1 MDSLNAGCIR
11 LFRVAGITVLLHWSW
26 FLVALLE
33 IRERQGTYGSLAWN
47 AAEYLALFGIVLL
60 HEFGHALA
68 CRQVGGKAE
77 RIVLW
82 PLGGVAFVSPPP
94 RPGALLWSIAAGP
107 LVNVLLVPVTIG
119 GLLLVRY
126 ACPPGLLQP
135 AESFCWALVAI
146 NVLLLVFNLLPIY
159 PLDGGQ
165 ILYAL
170 LWFVLGRARGLQVC
184 SVVGMIGAAAG
195 VVLAV
200 CGQHVWWIVLS
211 AFVGFQALS
220 GWKQARMLL
229 WLQPAA
235 DHIGRGMALVRQ
247 GAAAEAIAE
256 CDRAL
261 ELIPQGQ
268 RVRADA
274 YACRATAWTIR
285 GKDAKALADGEN
297 AVRLNPTFAPYY
309 VVRGLS
315 YARLGHYAAAEA
327 DLLQSLRIDPKGT
340 AAMNNLAWLWA
351 TCPDP
356 QFRHGDRAVQC
367 ATDACEATAWKEPT
381 HLGTLAAALA
391 EAGDFD
397 TAITMQQK
405 ALENPAYQR
414 QQGEKAH
421 ERIRLYRAGIP
432 YREATGG

>member
-1 MDSLNAGCIR
+1 MSSVRQGSIH
-11 LFRVAGITVLLHWSW
+11 LFRFAGVDLYLHWSW
-26 FLVALLE
+26 FLVAAYE
-33 IRERQGTYGSLAWN
+33 IESRKGRYSSVLWN
-47 AAEYLALFGIVLL
+47 VLEYLALFLIVLM
-60 HEFGHALA
+60 HEYGHALA

-82 PLGGVAFVSPPP
+82 PLGGVAYVNPPP
-94 RPGALLWSIAAGP
+94 RPGALLWSIVAGP
-107 LVNVLLVPVTIG
+107 LVNVLLVPVTFG
-119 GLLLVRY
+119 ALWLVDY
-126 ACPPGLLQP
+126 ACPPEFLHP
-135 AESFCWALVAI
+135 AHSFCMALATI
-146 NVLLLVFNLLPIY
+146 NLVLLVFNLLPIY

-195 VVLAV
+195 FLLALN
-200 CGQHVWWIVLS
+200 QHVVWWIVLS
-211 AFVGFQALS
+211 IFVGFQALS

-235 DHIGRGMALVRQ
+235 DHIGRGMGLVRQ
-247 GAAAEAIAE
+247 GDAAGAIAE
-256 CDRAL
+256 CDKAL
-261 ELIPQGQ
+261 ELMPEGQ
-268 RVRADA
+268 RARGDA
-274 YACRATAWTIR
+274 YACRATAWTMR
-285 GKDAKALADGEN
+285 GEDAKALADAES
-297 AVRLNPTFAPYY
+297 AIRLNPGFAPYY

-315 YARLGHYAAAEA
+315 HARLRHYAAAEA

-340 AAMNNLAWLWA
+340 AALNNLAWLWA

-356 QFRHGDRAVQC
+356 QYRHGDRAVQC
-367 ATDACEATAWKEPT
+367 ATDVCESTGWKEPA

-405 ALENPAYQR
+405 ALENPDYQR
-414 QQGEKAH
+414 QQGEKAYQ
-421 ERIRLYRAGIP
+421 RIQLYRTGMP
-432 YREATGG
+432 YREGVG